1 VELKVYSSEK
11 FERDKI
17 WYIVFSSIFIIIFII
32 SIFYKNIV
40 WIILMFFLLW
50 AYIYYGIIN
59 IQEIKIKISDNW
71 LVMWDRIVAWSN
83 IVWYCLEI
91 EPKKQKIK
99 NIVLVNQKWHSIYTI
114 NDKQDNIRL
123 FLENIDKIKP
133 ILSEFPQSFRE
144 KVSRRMKL

>member
-1 VELKVYSSEK
+1 MELKVYSSEK

-17 WYIVFSSIFIIIFII
+17 WYIIFSSIFIIIFIL

-71 LVMWDRIVAWSN
+71 LVIWDKIVAWSN
-83 IVWYCLEI
+83 IAWYCLEI
-91 EPKKQKIK
+91 EPKKQRIK

-114 NDKQDNIRL
+114 NDKQENIKL
-123 FLENIDKIKP
+123 FLESIDKIKP
-133 ILSEFPQSFRE
+133 MLSGFPQSFRE